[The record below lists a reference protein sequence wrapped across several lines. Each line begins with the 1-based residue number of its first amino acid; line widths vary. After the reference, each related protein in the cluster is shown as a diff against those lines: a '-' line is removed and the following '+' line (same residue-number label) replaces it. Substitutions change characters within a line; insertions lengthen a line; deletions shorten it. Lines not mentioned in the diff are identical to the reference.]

1 MTVFDDGI
9 ALERSGDGALR
20 GRTIPQW
27 ANMVGPFGGITA
39 ATMLRAVELQDEVRG
54 LPVALTVNYLAPI
67 ADGEFEIRAR
77 AVRTNRSNQHW
88 YVEMN
93 QGAAA
98 TTTATAVFGARRA
111 TWDDTELK
119 PPSVAAPDAIGP
131 GANPMGVVWLD
142 NYDIRFVEG
151 AIPHADPVPDESSQT
166 VLWVRDNP
174 ARGIDFASLA
184 AVCDIFYP
192 RVYLRRGRP
201 MPAGTISFTVYF
213 HADEAEL
220 AEQGEDFAL
229 GVARAQRFRN
239 GHFDQTAQIWG
250 RSGALLA
257 TTHQIVYYKG

>member
-9 ALERSGDGALR
+9 ALERSQDGLLR

-39 ATMLRAVELQDEVRG
+39 ATMLRAVESHDEVRG

-67 ADGEFEIRAR
+67 VDGDFDIRAR

-88 YVEMN
+88 YLEMS
-93 QGAAA
+93 QGGEAK
-98 TTTATAVFGARRA
+98 TTATAVFGARRD
-111 TWDDTELK
+111 TWDDTELR
-119 PPSVAAPDAIGP
+119 PPPVPAPETLAAGT
-131 GANPMGVVWLD
+131 NPLGVVWLD
-142 NYDIRFVEG
+142 NYDIRFAEG
-151 AIPHADPVPDESSQT
+151 HIPDVDPVPAASSQT

-174 ARGIDFASLA
+174 ARPMDFASLT

-192 RVYLRRGRP
+192 RVYLRRGQL
-201 MPAGTISFTVYF
+201 MPAGTISFTAYF

-220 AEQGEDFAL
+220 AEQGEDFVL
-229 GVARAQRFRN
+229 GVTRAQRFRA
-239 GHFDQTAQIWG
+239 GHFDQAAQIWS
-250 RSGALLA
+250 RSGNLLA